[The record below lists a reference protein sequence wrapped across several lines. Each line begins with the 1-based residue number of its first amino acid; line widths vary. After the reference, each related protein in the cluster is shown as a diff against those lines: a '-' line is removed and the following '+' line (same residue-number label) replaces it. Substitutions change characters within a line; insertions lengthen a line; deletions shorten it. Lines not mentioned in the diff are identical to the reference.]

1 MLFFILPRS
10 NPYIYR
16 NIQVTTVTGSGNDD
30 QKEIDTPS
38 FLSHTIAQ
46 HLHETKLQISK
57 NVYQW
62 EIYRKYTNPYEFIH
76 THIPFKKV
84 SVSKYDPLSRSY
96 FKMIEMIYKFDFNIF
111 SNSSTPIK
119 SFHLAEAPGGFIE
132 AVVSIRKKNS
142 PYHIQSRDIYY
153 GMTLHD
159 EITDETP
166 TWTKGAYFFKE
177 NPNVILENGYDGTGN
192 ILSVHNFQYMKKK
205 YGSSIDF
212 ITADG
217 GFDFSKDF
225 EKQESMM
232 LPLLYGQVAYA
243 LTLQRK
249 GGCFVLKIFDCFA
262 EATLDILFLL
272 TSMYEQV
279 YICKPCTSRLANSEK
294 YIICKNFLYASNY
307 SFYPHL
313 VMPFASLVNAHYSAQ
328 TIARLFNIPIP
339 ISLYQR
345 MEEVNYLMGKEQI
358 ANIDETMY
366 IISNNYRNTTGILNE
381 YIKNNVYKC
390 VLWCIK
396 HNIPVNKSCSL
407 MTK

>member
-10 NPYIYR
+10 NPYLYR
-16 NIQVTTVTGSGNDD
+16 NIEVTVTTTDPNDD
-30 QKEIDTPS
+30 NGREP

-46 HLHETKLQISK
+46 RLHDIKLQISK

-111 SNSSTPIK
+111 SNSATPIK
-119 SFHLAEAPGGFIE
+119 TFHLAEAPGGFIE

-142 PYHIQSRDIYY
+142 PFAVQSRDVYY
-153 GMTLHD
+153 GMTLQD
-159 EITDETP
+159 EFTDETP
-166 TWTKGAYFFKE
+166 SWTKGAYFFRE
-177 NPNVILENGYDGTGN
+177 NPNVVLENGYDGTGN
-192 ILSVHNFQYMKKK
+192 ILSTGNFQYVKTK
-205 YGSSIDF
+205 YGSSMDF

-217 GFDFSKDF
+217 GFDFSKNFD
-225 EKQESMM
+225 EQEMRI

-243 LTLQRK
+243 LTLQKK
-249 GGCFVLKIFDCFA
+249 GGCFVLKIFDCFT

-279 YICKPCTSRLANSEK
+279 YICKPFTSRQANSEK
-294 YIICKNFLYASNY
+294 YVICKNFLHASNFPLY
-307 SFYPHL
+307 SHL
-313 VMPFASLVNAHYSAQ
+313 VGPFSTVVRAHYSDERVV
-328 TIARLFNIPIP
+328 RLFNIAIP

-345 MEEVNYLMGKEQI
+345 IEEVNYLLGKEQI
-358 ANIDETMY
+358 ANIDETLY
-366 IISNNYRNTTGILNE
+366 IILHNHRNSATLLNE
-381 YIKNNVYKC
+381 YVKSNVYKC
-390 VLWCIK
+390 ILWCIK
-396 HNIPVNKSCSL
+396 HNIPVNKMCSL